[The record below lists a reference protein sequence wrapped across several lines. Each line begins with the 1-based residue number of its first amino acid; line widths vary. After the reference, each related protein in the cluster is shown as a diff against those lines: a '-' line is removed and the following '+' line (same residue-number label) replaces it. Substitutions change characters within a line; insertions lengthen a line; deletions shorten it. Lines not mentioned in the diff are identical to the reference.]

1 MPYAEASSHVR
12 VRRLR
17 MEEKERTMSEQ
28 TYRLGVQFPGQGS
41 QEKGM
46 GRDVAEAFKDAMEL
60 WKKAESIS
68 GYALREIYWEGD
80 DAAMA
85 RTEHLQPAL
94 TVVNTSL
101 WMRLAEKLGTSVPTC
116 LAGHS
121 LGEFSA
127 LAAAEVL
134 HLDKVLELV
143 SLRGKLMAEADPQGT
158 GKMAAVLKMDKDVV
172 QDLVRQVAEQTGE
185 LCLIAN
191 YNSPAQ
197 YVVSGT
203 AGAVD
208 TLAPLVKEGKGRMIV
223 LPVSGAFHSPMM
235 AEAAAE
241 LKKCMAAA
249 DWSKP
254 RRTIFFNVTAQAES
268 DPQAI
273 QEIMTRQMTS
283 SVLWTPLVRSQWDQ
297 GVRTWWE
304 CGPKNVLT
312 KLLKANLADKD
323 EAWQALSLNALEAV
337 EGAELA

>member
-1 MPYAEASSHVR
+1 
-12 VRRLR
+12 
-17 MEEKERTMSEQ
+17 MSDQ
-28 TYRLGVQFPGQGS
+28 TYNLAIQFPGQGS

-46 GRDVAEAFKDAMEL
+46 GRDLAEASKDVMEL

-68 GYALREIYWEGD
+68 GFALREIYWEGD

-94 TVVNTSL
+94 TVANVGL
-101 WMRLAEKLGTSVPTC
+101 WMRLAEKLGSSAQVC

-134 HLDKVLELV
+134 ALDKVIELV

-158 GKMAAVLKMDKDVV
+158 GKMAAVLKMEQNVV
-172 QDLVRQVAEQTGE
+172 EDLVRQVAEQTGE

-197 YVVSGT
+197 YVASGT
-203 AGAVD
+203 AAAID
-208 TLAPLVKEGKGRMIV
+208 ALSPLVKEGKGRMIV

-241 LKKCMAAA
+241 LKKLMAGA
-249 DWSKP
+249 DWRKP
-254 RRTIFFNVTAQAES
+254 RWTVFFNVSARSER
-268 DPQAI
+268 DPGAI
-273 QEIMTRQMTS
+273 HEIMTRQMTS
-283 SVLWTPLVRSQWDQ
+283 SVLWTPLVRAQWDQ
-297 GVRTWWE
+297 GVRRWWE

-312 KLLKANLADKD
+312 KLLKANLADKED
-323 EAWQALSLNALEAV
+323 SWQSQSINSLEVLDALDGSDI
-337 EGAELA
+337 